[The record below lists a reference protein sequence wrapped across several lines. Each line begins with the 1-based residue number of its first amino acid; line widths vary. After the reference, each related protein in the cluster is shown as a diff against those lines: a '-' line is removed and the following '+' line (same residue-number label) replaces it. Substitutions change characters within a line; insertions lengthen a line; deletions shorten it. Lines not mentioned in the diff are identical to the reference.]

1 MGWPA
6 FTAAGAV
13 QGKASDGT
21 LAKDLKLWA
30 IMGHPC
36 GEPFIASQFLAAHPD
51 FSYQKE
57 FLRDMPGEI
66 WALLGILKTEL
77 EKCFRPHS

>member
-13 QGKASDGT
+13 QGKATDGT

-36 GEPFIASQFLAAHPD
+36 GESFIASQFLSAHPE

-57 FLRDMPGEI
+57 FLHDMPGEV
-66 WALLGILKTEL
+66 WTLLGK
-77 EKCFRPHS
+77 